1 MRIACWQTVA
11 GGEPPRT
18 RLRAAARDA
27 AEAGAQLLITP
38 EISLT
43 GYHLGPRRLRELAE
57 PDDGPMCTEAADI
70 AAETGIAIVF
80 GWPEAVGGDVYNTIR
95 LVDRTGAALA
105 TYRKTHLFGDI
116 DRAIFQPGQVGVVQA
131 ELDGFTIG
139 LLICYDV
146 EFPESVRAHAVA
158 GTQLLVVPTALMK
171 PWDIVARTLVHSRA
185 LESQL
190 YIAYV
195 NWAGAERELEYCGLT
210 RVVGPSGYA
219 LHEDVHG
226 EQLVVADLDAS
237 RITKAKQINDYLADR
252 RPDLFGPPSTEPA

>member
-18 RLRAAARDA
+18 RLRAAARNA
-27 AEAGAQLLITP
+27 AEAGARLLITP

-57 PDDGPMCTEAADI
+57 PDDGPMCDEAAAI
-70 AAETGIAIVF
+70 AAETGVAIVF
-80 GWPEAVGGDVYNTIR
+80 GWPEAVGGDVYNSTR
-95 LVDRTGAALA
+95 LVDGTGKALA

-116 DRAIFQPGQVGVVQA
+116 DRAIFQPGGVGVVQA
-131 ELDGFTIG
+131 ELDGFTVG
-139 LLICYDV
+139 MLICYDV
-146 EFPESVRAHAVA
+146 EFPESVRAHALA

-210 RVVGPSGYA
+210 RVVGPSGHA

-226 EQLVVADLDAS
+226 EQLVVADLDAT
-237 RITKAKQINDYLADR
+237 RITKAKQVNDYLADR
-252 RPDLFGPPSTEPA
+252 RPELFP